1 MPFCCVNS
9 GWEVLT
15 WSTLGRERLPSFGGG
30 MGRCLEELTERI
42 ESLSIGGGGLVKSGD
57 CRAARVARSGSFGT
71 SGSSGTVSCVAI
83 GC

>member
-1 MPFCCVNS
+1 
-9 GWEVLT
+9 
-15 WSTLGRERLPSFGGG
+15 